1 MSFFSR
7 MNPTVR
13 GLGIVALIALVVVV
27 LRLQAGL
34 AVISALISIAFI
46 VAIVFFV
53 YTVWRRNRS
62 DIATWSIRARVTF
75 YGAAALI
82 VGDIGVRWW
91 YGSRGY
97 QLLAFVAVIVIC
109 AFAMYRIWRD
119 QHTYGI

>member
-53 YTVWRRNRS
+53 YTLWRRNRA
-62 DIATWSIRARVTF
+62 DIAIWSLRARVTF

-82 VGDIGVRWW
+82 VVDIGIRWW
-91 YGSRGY
+91 FGSPGY
-97 QLLAFVAVIVIC
+97 ELLAFVAVIAIC
-109 AFAMYRIWRD
+109 GFAMYRVWRD